1 MERTHILRWLFL
13 WRVLA
18 LALPVMLITGCQ
30 SSGQKFSDVKFAD
43 VPGSAP
49 AASATVPSTYATNCL
64 TEGDVVSISFQYST
78 NFNTLQKIA
87 LDGTL
92 NLDSVGLVKA
102 AGKTPL
108 QLQDELAKLYKPQVK
123 DDVLTVKIITSASSI
138 YISGAVVRPG
148 KVPLDRPMTVLE
160 GIMEAGGFDPNRAK
174 LSSVRVIRLED
185 GRQKIYMVDVRKVL
199 EGDGEA
205 PFYLKPFDIVHVPLK
220 TFNF

>member
-1 MERTHILRWLFL
+1 
-13 WRVLA
+13 
-18 LALPVMLITGCQ
+18 MLITGCR
-30 SSGQKFSDVKFAD
+30 SSGQKSGQKFAD

-49 AASATVPSTYATNCL
+49 VASAPVTSTSTYATNVL

-78 NFNTLQKIA
+78 NFNALQKIA

-123 DDVLTVKIITSASSI
+123 DDILTVKVITSASSI

-174 LSSVRVIRLED
+174 LSSVRVIRLEA
-185 GRQKIYMVDVRKVL
+185 GRQKIYMVDVQKVL
-199 EGDGEA
+199 DGTGEA
-205 PFYLKPFDIVHVPLK
+205 PFYLKPFDIVHVPVK

>member
-1 MERTHILRWLFL
+1 MERTKILSWLVL

-18 LALPVMLITGCQ
+18 LALPVMLITGCHSSGQ
-30 SSGQKFSDVKFAD
+30 KSGQKFSDI
-43 VPGSAP
+43 PGSVP
-49 AASATVPSTYATNCL
+49 AATAPVPSTYATNCL

-78 NFNTLQKIA
+78 NFNALQKIA

-92 NLDSVGLVKA
+92 NLESVGLVKA

-108 QLQDELAKLYKPQVK
+108 QLQEELAKLYKPQVK
-123 DDVLTVKIITSASSI
+123 DDVLTVKVVASASSI

-160 GIMEAGGFDPNRAK
+160 GIMEAGGFDPSRAK

-199 EGDGEA
+199 EGTGEA
-205 PFYLKPFDIVHVPLK
+205 PFYLKPFDIVHVPQK

>member
-1 MERTHILRWLFL
+1 MERTKSFRWQGL

-30 SSGQKFSDVKFAD
+30 SSGQKFAD
-43 VPGSAP
+43 VPGSVP

-64 TEGDVVSISFQYST
+64 TEGDIVSITFQYST
-78 NFNTLQKIA
+78 NFNTIQKIS

-108 QLQDELAKLYKPQVK
+108 QLQDQLAKLYKPQVK
-123 DDVLTVKIITSASSI
+123 DDVLTVKVVSSASSI
-138 YISGAVVRPG
+138 YVSGAVVRPG

-160 GIMEAGGFDPNRAK
+160 GIMEAGGFEPNRAK

-185 GRQKIYMVDVRKVL
+185 GRQKTYMVDVRKVL
-199 EGDGEA
+199 EGPGEA
-205 PFYLKPFDIVHVPLK
+205 PFYLKPFDIVHVPQK